1 MNGGNFITGVLRID
15 VSKIRKPLLKRIKTE
30 ILKHKDW
37 EFKKVKKASRAAR
50 ELAIWLNSIS
60 EYQQE
65 IQRLKPYIKEI
76 KLLENK
82 EKEFD
87 K

>member
-37 EFKKVKKASRAAR
+37 EFNKVKKASRAAR